1 MKDPNKIYCN
11 FRHSL
16 FFALMGALSGVLTL
30 VVLFF
35 ASVALM
41 LFLVPLLGLFT
52 AFFAVLVYLFG
63 FEYCVIDDEKIT
75 IKKLLRAE
83 RTFQKSEIVSIV
95 EMQTLVINGRRFADS
110 YSISTKHSHATVS
123 IYSVTEKHRFVTDL
137 NRHGYASLITEE

>member
-83 RTFQKSEIVSIV
+83 RTFHLFDYGRISKTRTGVS
-95 EMQTLVINGRRFADS
+95 NFCP
-110 YSISTKHSHATVS
+110 K
-123 IYSVTEKHRFVTDL
+123 
-137 NRHGYASLITEE
+137 